1 MVSALLQEDFSFSEV
16 FEVLVEAVPNLS
28 TSSQELVRSV
38 AEKLLSMRSE
48 PGCSSRLATWTHVS
62 TPRAAL
68 LDVHFDADHARSV
81 WTIAGDPVGVVE
93 MVVALA
99 DSVLEGIDLRSHR
112 GVHPRMG
119 AVDVVP
125 FVPLGTR
132 GMLGDGSG
140 VAARVDDGGGAGGS
154 GGGKGETLSEGGNGG
169 ASGSGNEGVPGG
181 DGRRSAP
188 AQWARWASRRFAE
201 ELWYRHR
208 IPSYFYGRAA
218 TAPSRS
224 ELPAVRRRFEDL
236 AVEIS
241 RGWIPDVGDPV
252 AHPRWGAAAVGV
264 RDPLVAFNVVLA
276 TSEIEPAR
284 RIVAEL
290 RRMRE
295 EGALPGLR
303 ALAFYLQSRERSQVS
318 MNLTRPEEVG
328 VEAAFSAVESLADRE
343 GVGIEGAEVVGL
355 APRVAIEGCSRRLL
369 EFCPDLEGRSLEDR
383 LIDAGLTSASP
394 PS

>member
-1 MVSALLQEDFSFSEV
+1 MHKDFSFSE
-16 FEVLVEAVPNLS
+16 FSEVLLEVVPNLS
-28 TSSQELVRSV
+28 TPSEELVRSV
-38 AEKLLSMRSE
+38 AEKLHSMPSQPGSSPRLS
-48 PGCSSRLATWTHVS
+48 TS
-62 TPRAAL
+62 TRVPAPRAAL
-68 LDVHFDADHARSV
+68 LDVHFDPDHARSV

-93 MVVALA
+93 MVVALV
-99 DSVLEGIDLRSHR
+99 DSALEGIDLRSHR

-132 GMLGDGSG
+132 E
-140 VAARVDDGGGAGGS
+140 RIGGGGGVGVGAPAS
-154 GGGKGETLSEGGNGG
+154 ETGGNAGRGG
-169 ASGSGNEGVPGG
+169 RS
-181 DGRRSAP
+181 SAP
-188 AQWARWASRRFAE
+188 ARWARWASRRFAE

-241 RGWIPDVGDPV
+241 RGWIPDVGDPI
-252 AHPRWGAAAVGV
+252 AHPRWGATAVGI
-264 RDPLVAFNVVLA
+264 RGPLVAFNVVLA
-276 TSEIEPAR
+276 TSEIDPAR
-284 RIVAEL
+284 RIAAEL

-295 EGALPGLR
+295 EGVLPGLR

-355 APRVAIEGCSRRLL
+355 APRAAIEGCSRRLL
-369 EFCPDLEGRSLEDR
+369 EFCPGLEGRSLEDR
-383 LIDAGLTSASP
+383 LIDAGLTSDSP